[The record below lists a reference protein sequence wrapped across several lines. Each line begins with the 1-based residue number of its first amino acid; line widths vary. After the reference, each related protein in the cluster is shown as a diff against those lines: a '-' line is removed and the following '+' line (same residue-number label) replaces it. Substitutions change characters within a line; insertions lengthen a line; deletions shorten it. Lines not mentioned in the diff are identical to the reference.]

1 MASKIILWDI
11 LKYLTPM
18 DVPVMWIFAIKEDTM
33 NDSRAEAKKEVT
45 TQKTGVSKKYNCF
58 LNIQVPSFNMI

>member
-18 DVPVMWIFAIKEDTM
+18 DVPVMWIFATKEDTM
-33 NDSRAEAKKEVT
+33 NDSRAEGEKGSNNTKDRCFKK
-45 TQKTGVSKKYNCF
+45 
-58 LNIQVPSFNMI
+58 I